1 MSPRKIASLAALG
14 LSGLLAACSNEA
26 DQAKQEAVSATEAG
40 TMYQAS
46 ELAALMRAM
55 ASGHEANKAK
65 FAAGE
70 WDADVLRNWREV
82 HANMQSAQA
91 TKPNE
96 IGEVFREKSSEYLER
111 MDEVIGLVEANAPQ
125 AEKRDA
131 YNSLIETC
139 VACHQQHC
147 QGPIP
152 RIQKMKLPADAATGN
167 EG

>member
-1 MSPRKIASLAALG
+1 MSPRTIASLAALV
-14 LSGLLAACSNEA
+14 LFGLLAACSNKA
-26 DQAKQEAVSATEAG
+26 DQAKEQAVSAAEAG

-96 IGEVFREKSSEYLER
+96 IGAVFREKSSEYLER
-111 MDEVIGLVEANAPQ
+111 MDAVIGLVEAKAPQ

-131 YNSLIETC
+131 YNALIETC

-167 EG
+167 E

>member
-1 MSPRKIASLAALG
+1 MSSRTLASTAVFALLG
-14 LSGLLAACSNEA
+14 FFAACSNA
-26 DQAKQEAVSATEAG
+26 TDQAKEEAVSATEAG

-91 TKPNE
+91 TKPDE

-111 MDEVIGLVEANAPQ
+111 MDKVIRLVEANAPQ
-125 AEKRDA
+125 GEKRDA

-152 RIQKMKLPADAATGN
+152 RIQKMKLPVDAATGN

>member
-1 MSPRKIASLAALG
+1 MSSRTLASAAVFALLG
-14 LSGLLAACSNEA
+14 FFAACSNA
-26 DQAKQEAVSATEAG
+26 TDQAKEEAVSATEAG

-91 TKPNE
+91 TKPDE

-111 MDEVIGLVEANAPQ
+111 MDKVIRLVEANAPQ
-125 AEKRDA
+125 GEKRDA

-152 RIQKMKLPADAATGN
+152 RIQKMKLPVDAATGN